1 MLNWLA
7 DWEIFP
13 KSADFDNPLVDRLNN
28 FKAEHGYEATVQE
41 IRIMR
46 REILREWIKNQV
58 RLCNSI

>member
-13 KSADFDNPLVDRLNN
+13 KSADFDNLLVDRLNN
-28 FKAEHGYEATVQE
+28 FKAEHGYKATVQE

-58 RLCNSI
+58 KQRNSI